1 MGDGVGA
8 SMRCFVL
15 RTVAPV
21 VLYCVPFSYTTFLT
35 PHSSLSP
42 SLSPFT
48 LPPSLDLTIPP
59 ILHPL
64 LTAAPQERLEAFKKE
79 MPEVSRDLDTARR
92 HHEAKNTY
100 G

>member
-8 SMRCFVL
+8 SMRCL
-15 RTVAPV
+15 CCARWRRS
-21 VLYCVPFSYTTFLT
+21 YCIVFPFLT
-35 PHSSLSP
+35 PPFYAPLVPLSLP
-42 SLSPFT
+42 L
-48 LPPSLDLTIPP
+48 SLDLTIPP

>member
-8 SMRCFVL
+8 SMRCL
-15 RTVAPV
+15 CCARWRRS
-21 VLYCVPFSYTTFLT
+21 YCIVFPFLTYLPT

-42 SLSPFT
+42 SPSPFT

-59 ILHPL
+59 LLHPL